1 MREGRPTSGEASAVA
16 AAPLPGTVR
25 VLMYHSVSPAPAQ
38 RGFRRYRVV
47 PGLLDEHLS
56 ALAGAG
62 LRGVSLTDLLEQ
74 ARLGRD
80 VSRLVALTFD
90 DAFADFADHALPLLG
105 RHRAQATLYVP
116 TAHVGRDAG
125 WLGARYGRLPLM
137 DWPELRAASASGV
150 EIGSHGHWHRELDVL
165 PAREVADEVQLSRAL
180 LEDEL
185 GTAPQ
190 SLAYPFGYATPAVR
204 RAVHEAGF
212 ASACAVG
219 YTTTPVPGLD
229 PFAVQRLLVA
239 PGTTPEQLADLLT
252 GRQGAEATLRR
263 WTRPAWR
270 TARRVRH
277 RLSGDPHVGTP

>member
-1 MREGRPTSGEASAVA
+1 MGERPVSGAERATVA
-16 AAPLPGTVR
+16 TTPLPGTVR
-25 VLMYHSVSPAPAQ
+25 VLMYHSVSPAPAE
-38 RGFRRYRVV
+38 RGFRRYRVS

-90 DAFADFADHALPLLG
+90 DAFADFTDHALPLLG

-116 TAHVGRDAG
+116 TAHVGQDAG
-125 WLGARYGRLPLM
+125 WLGTRQGRLPLM
-137 DWPELRAASASGV
+137 DWPELRAAGASGV

-165 PAREVADEVQLSRAL
+165 PAREVLAEARLSRTL

-190 SLAYPFGYATPAVR
+190 SLAYPFGYTTRAVR
-204 RAVHEAGF
+204 RAVHDAGF

-219 YTTTPVPGLD
+219 YTTSPLPGLD

-252 GRQGAEATLRR
+252 GRQGVESTLRR

-277 RLSGDPHVGTP
+277 SLTGSSHVRAA

>member
-1 MREGRPTSGEASAVA
+1 MGERPSTRGERAAVE
-16 AAPLPGTVR
+16 AAPPGTVR
-25 VLMYHSVSPAPAQ
+25 VLMYHSVSPAPAE
-38 RGFRRYRVV
+38 RGFRRYRVA

-90 DAFADFADHALPLLG
+90 DAFADFTAYALPLLD

-125 WLGARYGRLPLM
+125 WLGARHGRLPLM

-150 EIGSHGHWHRELDVL
+150 EIGSHGHWHRELDVV
-165 PAREVADEVQLSRAL
+165 PARDVMAEVRLSRAV

-204 RAVHEAGF
+204 SAVQHAGF

-239 PGTTPEQLADLLT
+239 PDTTPERLADLLT
-252 GRQGAEATLRR
+252 GRQGLEATLRR

-277 RLSGDPHVGTP
+277 RLTGDPGVRAA